1 MLLGVVIIMARVGSI
16 TTGAQFWSITI
27 MGIERRKVSQQHNVS
42 VILEERIRTLKAAA
56 FLRHGH
62 IT

>member
-1 MLLGVVIIMARVGSI
+1 MLLGVVMIMARVGSI
-16 TTGAQFWSITI
+16 TTGTQFWSITI
-27 MGIERRKVSQQHNVS
+27 TGIKRRQVSQQHNVS

-56 FLRHGH
+56 LLRHGY